1 MRISVLSN
9 VNLDMLSGLL
19 KKEHEIF
26 QTEGYGGWITYALQP
41 DARLLAFAPECMIL
55 LLEGSELL
63 GKCASWEAAQEE
75 LAQTEVY
82 VKKLAECYPGS
93 YLFVSTI
100 DVRQERIRERDGAD
114 FGLRASA
121 AWDDMLTRLAQEN
134 DRIHRLELRDFIEN
148 YGRRLFYSPKF
159 WYMGSIPYEMKALHA
174 LAGEIGRTIKK
185 LKIVRK
191 KVLVLDLD
199 NTLWGGVIGE
209 DGVEGICLDVAHQ
222 GAIYRDAQREIKK
235 MQKQGVL
242 VAIASKNNIEDVRA
256 VFQEHPHMIL
266 KEDDFAA
273 IYADWNPKWDN
284 VKRMAEELNLSLDAF
299 VFVDD
304 NEAER
309 EGMKIH
315 APQVAV
321 VDFPSDITMLADCMR
336 DIYEE
341 YFWNFRL
348 TKEDQEKTMQ
358 YRQEKLRRNE
368 QQAAASYEEYLK
380 SLQTTIRL
388 AEVTE
393 EMKARAVQLMNKT
406 NQFNVCTLRMDEPQ
420 LDKYQTQQNGRIL
433 MAEVSDKYGS
443 SGWVA
448 EFLYHIDK
456 TTAVVDNFLMSCRV
470 MGRCI
475 ENAIVEEI
483 LGKLFAQ
490 GVTKVRAFYHKTA
503 KNQPVEQLWDKL
515 GFVCVR
521 EVETEKEYA
530 LTLQEYKQRDKKEVL
545 HAVVWE

>member
-358 YRQEKLRRNE
+358 YRQEKLRRDE

-521 EVETEKEYA
+521 EVETGKEYA

>member
-26 QTEGYGGWITYALQP
+26 QTEGYGGWITYALKP
-41 DARLLAFAPECMIL
+41 DARLLAFAPECILL
-55 LLEGSELL
+55 LLEGNELL
-63 GKCASWEAAQEE
+63 GSCASWEAVKEQ

-82 VKKLAECYPGS
+82 VKKLAEHYPGS
-93 YLFVSTI
+93 HLFVSTI

-114 FGLRASA
+114 FSLRAAA
-121 AWDDMLTRLAQEN
+121 AWDEMVTGLAEEN
-134 DRIHRLELRDFIEN
+134 DGIHRLELRDFIEN
-148 YGRRLFYSPKF
+148 YGRKSFYSEKF

-174 LAGEIGRTIKK
+174 LAGEIGRTISK
-185 LKIVRK
+185 LKAVRK

-199 NTLWGGVIGE
+199 NTLWGGVLGE
-209 DGVEGICLDVAHQ
+209 DGIEGICLDAAHQ

-235 MQKQGVL
+235 MQTQGVL
-242 VAIASKNNIEDVRA
+242 LAIASKNNSEDVRA
-256 VFQEHPHMIL
+256 VLREHPHMIL
-266 KEDDFAA
+266 REDDFAA

-284 VKRMAEELNLSLDAF
+284 VRRMAEELNLGLDAF

-321 VDFPSDITMLADCMR
+321 VDFPSDITRLADCMR
-336 DIYEE
+336 EVYEK
-341 YFWNFRL
+341 YFWSFRL
-348 TKEDQEKTMQ
+348 TREDMEKTVQ
-358 YRQEKLRRNE
+358 YRQEKLRRSE

-380 SLQTTIRL
+380 SLQINIRL

-393 EMKARAVQLMNKT
+393 ETKARAVQLMNKT
-406 NQFNVCTLRMDEPQ
+406 NQFNVCTLRMDELQ
-420 LDKYQTQQNGRIL
+420 LERYQREQNGRLL

-448 EFLYHIDK
+448 EFFYHIDK

-475 ENAIVEEI
+475 EDAIVEEI
-483 LGKLFAQ
+483 LRKLFTQ
-490 GVTKVRAFYHKTA
+490 GVTDVRAFYHKTA
-503 KNQPVEQLWDKL
+503 KNQPVEHLWDAL
-515 GFVCVR
+515 GFVCVS
-521 EVETEKEYA
+521 EGENAKEYA
-530 LTLQEYKQRDKKEVL
+530 LTLEEYRQREKKETL
-545 HAVVWE
+545 HAIVWE